1 LQQPSSSL
9 GVQHSLRHHQT
20 ISQHL
25 QHQHSLSSPRML
37 PNLPTVNSMPAN
49 FNCTLAGLLPSDGSE
64 LREGNCSTTA
74 SPRRGQH
81 SNSSSM
87 TTLLGHNNSGFTNSS
102 PFASPASSEGAPSVR
117 MNNNPFMG
125 GGMASGFLPC
135 GPLSDHTGG
144 RDRDSGPIKEETGY
158 FSADT
163 LEAREYAARG
173 GLMSNHMS
181 NMLFGQT
188 PSMQQVMQS
197 NQRYGSRLTLPS
209 LAMLSSFPQE
219 HRASNNTTPLG
230 SPTRHG
236 GPG

>member
-1 LQQPSSSL
+1 MQQPSSSH
-9 GVQHSLRHHQT
+9 GVQHSLRHQQPQHHQ
-20 ISQHL
+20 H
-25 QHQHSLSSPRML
+25 HQHSISSSRMAML
-37 PNLPTVNSMPAN
+37 PSANSMPAN

-87 TTLLGHNNSGFTNSS
+87 TTLMHNNSGFTNSS

-117 MNNNPFMG
+117 LNNNPFIG

-144 RDRDSGPIKEETGY
+144 RDRDSGQVKEEPSGY

-173 GLMSNHMS
+173 GIMANHM
-181 NMLFGQT
+181 NNVLFGQA
-188 PSMQQVMQS
+188 SSVQQAMQ

-236 GPG
+236 GAG